1 MIEWFKHDVY
11 CLQDDKLFA
20 LVSRYGT
27 DGYAVFF
34 HTLEAMYINNGEP
47 LSDIAIRRIA
57 FDLGLDY
64 GKVQAILDFA
74 SSEECAFLF
83 VNNGSGYISA
93 RVLEGVKEQEEKRL
107 HYSNMGK
114 VSAERRN
121 SLKSN
126 VGSTEVEH
134 KSNVGSTDKI
144 REDKTRRDNNNKS
157 LSKDS
162 LFGEKHSISPQTKS
176 DLFGEKVE
184 MEQESVPYKTIAEYW
199 NKSVKGNLSQIR
211 ELTESRKALIKE
223 RWYEYH
229 NEIYTAIDKV
239 SASDFLTQWKA
250 CGFDWCF
257 KKSNMVKILEGNY
270 DNKDVSAPKRKD
282 YSDIK
287 AEDLDMKNFDWIEG
301 VK

>member
-1 MIEWFKHDVY
+1 MIEWFKHDVH

-34 HTLEAMYINNGEP
+34 HALEAMYANNGEP
-47 LSDIAIRRIA
+47 LSEIALRRIA
-57 FDLGLDY
+57 FDLGLEF
-64 GKVQAILDFA
+64 GKVQTILDFA
-74 SSEECAFLF
+74 ASEGCNYLF
-83 VNNGSGYISA
+83 VNEGVGFTSA
-93 RVLEGVKEQEEKRL
+93 RVLDECGKHSE
-107 HYSNMGK
+107 K
-114 VSAERRN
+114 VSKMQSLANKRWDATRNATRNADGNAECN
-121 SLKSN
+121 A
-126 VGSTEVEH
+126 
-134 KSNVGSTDKI
+134 DKI
-144 REDKTRRDNNNKS
+144 REDKTRIDKNNNKS

-239 SASDFLTQWKA
+239 SSSDFLTQWKA

-270 DNKDVSAPKRKD
+270 DNKNESAPKHKD
-282 YSDIK
+282 YSDIGK
-287 AEDLDMKNFDWIEG
+287 QNADGFDWG